1 MRSHVEVARIVLTF
15 VFTAGVSVA
24 ADGPPAWAY
33 GTPPAAAPGG
43 NPPAAPAGPGGR
55 GAQAPQAAPADAS
68 LKHLAGSSEGFTL
81 ARIRDGFGPADWYPG
96 DHPQMPDIVAHG
108 RRPDVRACSLCH
120 YPNGKGRPE
129 NAPIAGYP
137 TAYFIQQMAEFK
149 NGNRKSAEPRKAN
162 TNVMIAIA
170 KAMTDDEIKA
180 AAEYFGSM
188 KWTPWIKVVETGTVP
203 KTRIAGGMFLEVE
216 GGGKEPL
223 GQRIIEMPEN
233 TEATETLRDPRSGFI
248 AYAPTGS
255 IKTGEA
261 LVTSGGGKTIQCGIC
276 HGADLKGIGPV
287 PGIAGRSPSYVVR
300 QLYDMQQGA
309 RKGLWT
315 DLMKPAVAK
324 LSQEDMLA
332 IAAYTSSLMP

>member
-1 MRSHVEVARIVLTF
+1 
-15 VFTAGVSVA
+15 
-24 ADGPPAWAY
+24 
-33 GTPPAAAPGG
+33 
-43 NPPAAPAGPGGR
+43 
-55 GAQAPQAAPADAS
+55 
-68 LKHLAGSSEGFTL
+68 
-81 ARIRDGFGPADWYPG
+81 
-96 DHPQMPDIVAHG
+96 
-108 RRPDVRACSLCH
+108 VRACALCH

-137 TAYFIQQMAEFK
+137 NAYFIQQMADFK

-170 KAMTDDEIKA
+170 KAMTDDEVKA

-188 KWTPWIKVVETGTVP
+188 KWTPWIKVVETNTVP
-203 KTRIAGGMFLEVE
+203 KTRIAGGMFLALE

-223 GQRIIEMPEN
+223 GQRIVEMPAN
-233 TEATETLRDPRSGFI
+233 TEATEELRDPRYGFI
-248 AYAPTGS
+248 AYAPAGS
-255 IKTGEA
+255 IKRGEA

-287 PGIAGRSPSYVVR
+287 PGIAGRSPSYLVR

-309 RKGLWT
+309 RKGIWT
-315 DLMKPAVAK
+315 GLMKPAVAG
-324 LSQEDMLA
+324 LSEEDMLA

>member
-1 MRSHVEVARIVLTF
+1 MRSNVEVAIVVLTF
-15 VFTAGVSVA
+15 VFTAGLSAA

-33 GTPPAAAPGG
+33 GTPPMAAPAV
-43 NPPAAPAGPGGR
+43 NPPAAS
-55 GAQAPQAAPADAS
+55 QAAPADAS
-68 LKHLAGSSEGFTL
+68 LKRLPGSSAEFTL
-81 ARIRDGFGPADWYPG
+81 AQIRNGFGPADWYPG
-96 DHPQMPDIVAHG
+96 DHPQMPDIVARG
-108 RRPDVRACSLCH
+108 RRPDVRACALCH

-137 TAYFIQQMAEFK
+137 AAYFIQQMADFK

-170 KAMTDDEIKA
+170 KAMTDDEVKA

-188 KWTPWIKVVETGTVP
+188 KWTPWIKVVETSTVP
-203 KTRIAGGMFLEVE
+203 KTHIAGGMFLALE
-216 GGGKEPL
+216 GGEKEPL

-233 TEATETLRDPRSGFI
+233 TEATEMLRDPRSGFI
-248 AYAPTGS
+248 AYAPAGS
-255 IKTGEA
+255 LKRGEA

-309 RKGLWT
+309 RKGIWT
-315 DLMKPAVAK
+315 ELMKPAVSK
-324 LSQEDMLA
+324 LSEEDMLS